1 MEESSKLAFHTTSV
15 ESMAF
20 GHGRHACPGR
30 YFAEAEIKAI
40 LCHLLMNYDIRFSDA
55 VKERPRNIFFE
66 TAIMPDPTQK
76 VLLRRRGR

>member
-40 LCHLLMNYDIRFSDA
+40 LCHLLMNYEIKFSDT
-55 VKERPRNIFFE
+55 VTERPRNIFFE

-76 VLLRRRGR
+76 VLLRRRR